1 MVTRLV
7 RRCCPL
13 LFVVMF
19 LPSPALAAFV
29 TLSGTVT
36 DHNGAGIF
44 GVQINF
50 VDSCTHRGGR
60 LEPTGH
66 LGR

>member
-1 MVTRLV
+1 LV
-7 RRCCPL
+7 I
-13 LFVVMF
+13 F

-36 DHNGAGIF
+36 DQNGAGIF

-50 VDSCTHRGGR
+50 VDSCTGVGR
-60 LEPTGH
+60 NHPTPREAGSPSPAQAITF
-66 LGR
+66 